1 MQRRTFLKQSAA
13 TGLVALVTPTGIL
26 QASQATASTDELA
39 TAFAQPP
46 MSARAHTW
54 WHWMNGNVT
63 KDGITRDLEAMKAI
77 GLGGFQNFD
86 AGTGIPKGP
95 LVYLSS
101 DWLDLKKHTIREA
114 QRLGLEFTMHN
125 CPGWSSSG
133 GPWITPDRAMQQVVW
148 SETSLAGGQPITTAL
163 PQPLTRL
170 AYYQD
175 IRVLAFPA
183 LPGEEPLATLIEKIK
198 TGATDA
204 TPDQLTTGLSMQ
216 PGDGG
221 ANSVLIVFKQPYEA
235 RSLSFISQ
243 PIAGAPAPE
252 PAAGGGMTFGRGGTP
267 FTLEGSVDG
276 TTFTL
281 IASGAFTTT
290 PEPEPQ
296 LLEFTSSGYR
306 YFRLVSAAARQLTQ
320 LRFSSVPRLTDWRRK
335 TNDRFNNTPP
345 PPAEAAPATGTI
357 RPDQIIDLTDR
368 VDKQGTLRWDAPA
381 GNWTVLRIGFT
392 PIGTLNRSAPDTG
405 IGLECDKY
413 SADAIAFHLD
423 KMMQQLLP
431 TLEPLTKTGTVG
443 LLIDSYEVGMQNWT
457 ARFAEEFRQ
466 RAGYDLTTYLPT
478 LTGRIVDSVDTTERF
493 LWDFRRAQADLM
505 ADAYYGQFR
514 TFCQQHGM
522 VAYAEPYDRG
532 PMEEMQI
539 GSRVGANMGE
549 FWNGLS
555 SIFQNNW
562 TMRRTTKLAASIAHT
577 NGQSIVGAEA
587 FTGEPESARWQE
599 YPFGMKALGDK
610 MFAQGLNRI
619 IFHRYAHQPH
629 PTARPGMT
637 MGPWGIHFD
646 RTNTWWPVG
655 RAWLDYIARCQYLL
669 QQGLFVADLAYFA
682 GEDPGIYTR
691 VSPDE
696 LTPPPPDGYDYDLI
710 NGETLLTK
718 ATVQTNRLTLPDGM
732 SYRLLVLQNPDAM
745 TLPLVRKLRDLV
757 RQGLCLVGQPPRR
770 TPGLNR
776 TPADEAEFTRLVAEL
791 WGTDSKPNDRT
802 VGNGRVVRT
811 QPLDTLLAQLMTP
824 PDVQVSSRS
833 GDAPITWIHRRV
845 GDADVYFMAN
855 QRRTSEE
862 LVCTFRVRN
871 RQPEHWN
878 PLTGQTSPLPVYETA
893 GTTTRVALRLDPA
906 GSAFVIF
913 RQPAGRSIKSVSHN
927 GQVVLSTTPFVPKPR
942 TVFPTVV
949 NNFTISLWAKPEL
962 NIMLGTRNFMD
973 HIADPWTDYYA
984 IYPPSGRDLYGD
996 GHETAGLTIGR
1007 NGVAIWQ
1014 HGAGKPVL
1022 TLAAPAAL
1030 SGWSHVAVVYRAG
1043 SPSVYVNGRLIQTG
1057 KEAGKAVHPGV
1068 GPAYLREGAS
1078 FYNGDMTPPVLTPSA
1093 LTDAQVSQL
1102 AAQPRPT
1109 QPTDPVVRLAG
1120 HNKPALLLGQ
1130 NGSYTAVDT
1139 SGKAITVRAAALPPA
1154 LTLTG
1159 PWQVTF
1165 PPDLGAPAQLTLP
1178 KLTSLHEHTDN
1189 GVRHFSGTATYQH
1202 TFTLKA
1208 AANTGGKRY
1217 LLDLG
1222 QCEVIAEVLVNGR
1235 ELGTLWSRPYSID
1248 ITDALR
1254 PGANELL
1261 VRVTNLWP
1269 NRLIGDE
1276 QLPDEARYTPGA
1288 GGSGFASLSGGAIE
1302 ALPDWYKNG
1311 QPKPPGG
1318 RITFA
1323 TWKHYTRD
1331 SPLLESGL
1339 IGPVRLQLVQQLN
1352 V

>member
-1 MQRRTFLKQSAA
+1 MQRRTFLKQSA
-13 TGLVALVTPTGIL
+13 TTSLVALITPTGIVR
-26 QASQATASTDELA
+26 ASQATAPADDLA
-39 TAFAQPP
+39 TAFAKPP

-63 KDGITRDLEAMKAI
+63 KDGITRDLEAMQTI

-95 LVYLSS
+95 LVYLSP
-101 DWLDLKKHTIREA
+101 DWLELKKHTIREA

-133 GPWITPDRAMQQVVW
+133 GPWITPDRSMQQVVW
-148 SETSLAGGQPITTAL
+148 SETGLTGGQSVSMPLPQPIT
-163 PQPLTRL
+163 RL
-170 AYYQD
+170 NYYQD

-183 LPGEEPLATLIEKIK
+183 LPGEEPLPTLVEKI
-198 TGATDA
+198 TVGTTAVVV
-204 TPDQLTTGLSMQ
+204 DQLANGLAMQ
-216 PGDGG
+216 PGEGG
-221 ANSVLIVFKQPYEA
+221 TGSVLITFKQPYDA

-243 PIAGAPAPE
+243 PIAGVPAPA
-252 PAAGGGMTFGRGGTP
+252 PAAGGSMTFGRGGTP
-267 FTLEGSVDG
+267 FTLEGSADG
-276 TTFTL
+276 TTFQS
-281 IASGAFTTT
+281 IANGSFSTA

-296 LLEFTSSGYR
+296 LLEFAPARYR
-306 YFRLVSAAARQLTQ
+306 HFRLTSATARQLTQ
-320 LRFSSVPRLTDWRRK
+320 LSFSATPRLPDWRKK
-335 TNDRFNNTPP
+335 TNDRFNNIPP
-345 PPAEAAPATGTI
+345 PPADAVPATNAI
-357 RPDQIIDLTDR
+357 RPDQLIDLTDR
-368 VDKQGTLRWDAPA
+368 MDKQGNLRWDAPA
-381 GNWTVLRIGFT
+381 GNWTILRIGFT

-413 SADAIAFHLD
+413 SPDAITFHLD
-423 KMMQQLLP
+423 KMMEQLLP
-431 TLEPLTKTGTVG
+431 TLGPLAKSGKVG

-457 ARFAEEFRQ
+457 ARFPDEFRR
-466 RAGYDLTTYLPT
+466 RAGYDLTNYLPT
-478 LTGRIVDSVDTTERF
+478 LTGRVIDSTDTTERF

-514 TFCQQHGM
+514 QFCQQHDIL
-522 VAYAEPYDRG
+522 AYAEPYDRG

-555 SIFQNNW
+555 TLFQNNW

-577 NGQSIVGAEA
+577 NGQAIVGAESY
-587 FTGEPESARWQE
+587 TGEPESARWQE

-637 MGPWGIHFD
+637 MGPWGIHLD

-669 QQGLFVADLAYFA
+669 QQGLFVADLAYFT

-696 LTPPPPDGYDYDLI
+696 LTPAPPDGYDYDLI

-718 ATVQTNRLTLPDGM
+718 ATVKNNRLTLPDGM
-732 SYRLLVLQNPDAM
+732 SYRILVLQNPDAM
-745 TLPLVRKLRDLV
+745 TLPMLRKLRELI
-757 RQGLCLVGQPPRR
+757 RQGLCIVGNPPRR

-776 TPADEAEFTRLVAEL
+776 NPADETEFAAIRTEL
-791 WGTDSKPNDRT
+791 WGAEPQNDRT
-802 VGNGRVVRT
+802 VGSGRVVRT
-811 QPLDTLLAQLMTP
+811 MPLDTLLTQLNTR
-824 PDVQVSSRS
+824 PDVQISSRS

-845 GDADVYFMAN
+845 GDTDLYFLAN
-855 QRRTSEE
+855 QRRTAED
-862 LVCTFRVRN
+862 LVCTFRVGN

-878 PLTGQTSPLPVYETA
+878 PLNGNRGPLPVFDTD

-906 GSAFVIF
+906 GSAFVAF
-913 RQPAGRSIKSVSHN
+913 RQPAGPAIRSVQRN
-927 GQVVLSTTPFVPKPR
+927 GQVLLSATPFPAKTR
-942 TVFPTVV
+942 TLFPQVV

-962 NIMLGTRNFMD
+962 NVMLGTRNFMD

-984 IYPPSGRDLYGD
+984 IYPPPGRALYGD

-1007 NGVAIWQ
+1007 NGVAVWQ
-1014 HGAGKPVL
+1014 HGAGNPVL

-1030 SGWSHVAVVYRAG
+1030 SGWSHVALVYRDG
-1043 SPSVYVNGRLIQTG
+1043 IPSVFVNGKLIQAG

-1068 GPAYLREGAS
+1068 GQAYLREGAS

-1093 LTDAQVSQL
+1093 LTDAQISQL

-1109 QPTDPVVRLAG
+1109 PPTDPVVLLDSHPR
-1120 HNKPALLLGQ
+1120 PLLLFRQPG
-1130 NGSYTAVDT
+1130 NYTAVGGA
-1139 SGKAITVRAAALPPA
+1139 GKAVTIRVGNLAQPLS
-1154 LTLTG
+1154 LSG
-1159 PWQVTF
+1159 PWTVAF
-1165 PPDLGAPAQLTLP
+1165 PANLGAPKQITLP
-1178 KLTSLHEHTDN
+1178 KLTSLHLHSDA

-1202 TFTLKA
+1202 TVSIP
-1208 AANTGGKRY
+1208 ANADSARQRY

-1222 QCEVIAEVLVNGR
+1222 QCEVIAEVVVNGT
-1235 ELGTLWSRPYSID
+1235 ELGTLWSRPYRID
-1248 ITDALR
+1248 ITDALK
-1254 PGANELL
+1254 PGQNELL
-1261 VRVTNLWP
+1261 IRVTNLWP

-1276 QLPDEARYTPGA
+1276 YLPDEARYTPGA

-1302 ALPDWYKNG
+1302 ALPDWYKEG
-1311 QPKPPGG
+1311 KPKPP
-1318 RITFA
+1318 A
-1323 TWKHYTRD
+1323 VAW
-1331 SPLLESGL
+1331 
-1339 IGPVRLQLVQQLN
+1339 RLRPGN
-1352 V
+1352 TTPKTPRCSNRA